1 MMHARV
7 AMFDGADPEQ
17 AAKAVEAGKQQ
28 LEEGFDSPPE
38 GLEGAKEAW
47 MFFDPSTGKSVGI
60 TLFETEEDLRRG
72 HEALDAMSPADPEGA
87 RRTSVGFYQ
96 VAARKTRG

>member
-7 AMFDGADPEQ
+7 AMFEGVEPER
-17 AAKAVEAGKQQ
+17 AEEAVEAGKQQ

-47 MFFDPSTGKSVGI
+47 MFFDRTTGKSVAI
-60 TLFETEEDLRRG
+60 TLFDTEEDLQRG
-72 HEALDAMSPADPEGA
+72 HEALDAMSPAPDGP
-87 RRTSVGFYQ
+87 RRTSVDFYE
-96 VAARKTRG
+96 VATRKTRG